1 MPPTSPKL
9 ANGLPPH
16 PTRRVVIVDD
26 EPHIRALVEHT
37 LEELEDDGFE
47 LHTAH
52 DGAAALALVD
62 EGEPALVILDV
73 MMPKIN
79 GYDVCQAIRDR
90 GMADVCVIM
99 LTAKG
104 QDLDKVRGDEVGAD
118 HYATKP
124 FDPDELL
131 AVARSLLARGRQ

>member
-1 MPPTSPKL
+1 MPIASPDPVPTPVRTVL
-9 ANGLPPH
+9 
-16 PTRRVVIVDD
+16 IVDD

-37 LEELEDDGFE
+37 FEDLEDDGIVVR
-47 LHTAH
+47 TAH
-52 DGAAALALVD
+52 DGAEALAIVD
-62 EGEPALVILDV
+62 EVVPALVVLDV

-79 GYDVCQAIRDR
+79 GYDVCRAIRQR
-90 GMADVCVIM
+90 GLTEVRVIM

-104 QDLDKVRGDEVGAD
+104 QDLDKARGDEVGAD

-131 AVARSLLARGRQ
+131 AVARTLLQIGTDAP